1 MGIWTARFWV
11 FVALL
16 SLVMELGQGP
26 RPMRSWCDGSVV
38 SRAGDRAAHHST
50 ETTEAVTEAEEQ
62 AEADSPDGTPE
73 PGEDSDERPD
83 EEPGEKSGEKSGE
96 KFGEKSGE
104 KSGEQAEEEDTEELG
119 KKTLDPVHMAVTTYA
134 FVGLI
139 SGRLKQFRH
148 IAELIDLTHHEAP
161 ERPPRP
167 V

>member
-38 SRAGDRAAHHST
+38 SRAGDRAAHHSA

-83 EEPGEKSGEKSGE
+83 EEPGEKSGEKSG
-96 KFGEKSGE
+96 KKSGE
-104 KSGEQAEEEDTEELG
+104 KSGEQAEEEEDTEELG
-119 KKTLDPVHMAVTTYA
+119 KRALDPVHMSVTTYA
-134 FVGLI
+134 FVGLF
-139 SGRLKQFRH
+139 SGRLRQFRH
-148 IAELIDLTHHEAP
+148 IAQLIDLTHQKAP
-161 ERPPRP
+161 ERPPRS